1 MANKQIY
8 ESNNKLLI
16 SIIII
21 LLIGIILLSYKLYS
35 ITLMQSPTT
44 EANNSVLS
52 ATVPLPE
59 NTISETP
66 DGLLFTNPE
75 LGYSV
80 NIPDGWTQRE
90 YKSLAGS
97 AVQPYRDVIFLSPDY
112 LEDNT
117 DNADLNIEEGA
128 SIFIRGT
135 DTVYNSIEER
145 FANNV
150 VAKRVATNVTRLNIH
165 GVPAIQYEYELTGE
179 NVTNLTLIKD
189 GIWYLIKFQY
199 ADSEAEVKYENVY
212 KSVISSFKPK

>member
-1 MANKQIY
+1 MANKKIS
-8 ESNNKLLI
+8 ENSNKLLI
-16 SIIII
+16 SIIVI
-21 LLIGIILLSYKLYS
+21 LLISIILLSYKLYTV
-35 ITLMQSPTT
+35 TLMQSFTDDT
-44 EANNSVLS
+44 INSVIS
-52 ATVPLPE
+52 ATIPLPE
-59 NTISETP
+59 ETITKTP
-66 DGLLFTNPE
+66 AGLLFTNPE
-75 LGYSV
+75 LGYTV

-112 LEDNT
+112 LEDNS

-135 DTVYNSIEER
+135 DTVYKTIEER

-165 GVPAIQYEYELTGE
+165 GIPAIQYEYELTGE
-179 NVTNLTLIKD
+179 NVTNLTMIKD

-199 ADSEAEVKYENVY
+199 ADSEAEVKYENVF
-212 KSVISSFKPK
+212 KSVINSFKPK

>member
-75 LGYSV
+75 LGYTV